1 MNLNFFP
8 RCQMNPSASAGTLR
22 WRLALLGVVWLV
34 FGVVSAIVPG
44 LRAAEAVTN
53 AALQSYEVRGL
64 VREIAADRETALI
77 RHEKIPGYMAA
88 MTMEFNVRNTN
99 ELAGIVAGDSITF
112 RLLVNDETHWI
123 DQIHK
128 VAGTTNAVTPPTPPA
143 DASHFIMGEVELKP
157 GDAMP
162 EAEFLDEHGRAIRFS
177 QFRGQA
183 LAFTFFFTRCPLPDF
198 CPLMN
203 KNFSATRRLLLADT
217 NTHANWSL
225 LCISFDS
232 EFDKPA
238 VLAGYAFAYRGD
250 DTNHW
255 QFASASPATLRALA
269 PRLDLTVAR
278 DGAGFSHNLRTVV
291 LDTQG
296 RIYRQFD
303 GNRWTAEQLAAAVQE
318 AAKQPAK

>member
-1 MNLNFFP
+1 MNLNFFS
-8 RCQMNPSASAGTLR
+8 RCQVNPSASAGTLR
-22 WRLALLGVVWLV
+22 WRLALLGAVWLAL
-34 FGVVSAIVPG
+34 GVVSAIGPG
-44 LRAAEAVTN
+44 LRAAETVANAVP
-53 AALQSYEVRGL
+53 QSYQVRGL
-64 VREIAADRETALI
+64 VREIAADRRTALI
-77 RHEKIPGYMAA
+77 RHETIPGYMPA
-88 MTMEFNVRNTN
+88 MTMELNVRNTN
-99 ELAGIVAGDSITF
+99 ELAGIVAGDSILF
-112 RLLVNDETHWI
+112 RLQVNDETHWI

-128 VAGTTNAVTPPTPPA
+128 VAGATNAVTLPATPPES
-143 DASHFIMGEVELKP
+143 SHFIVGDVELKP

-162 EAEFLDEHGRAIRFS
+162 EAEFLDEHGRTIRFS

-203 KNFSATRRLLLADT
+203 KNFSAARRLLLADT
-217 NTHANWSL
+217 NAPTNWSL
-225 LCISFDS
+225 LCISFDA
-232 EFDKPA
+232 EFDRPT
-238 VLAGYAFAYRGD
+238 VLAGFAFAYRGD

-291 LDTQG
+291 LDPQG

-303 GNRWTAEQLAAAVQE
+303 GNRWTAEQLATAVRE
-318 AAKQPAK
+318 AASLLAK